1 MQGLLCVSFFA
12 ALAAWA
18 VGRLRGR
25 GRAGLTDV
33 GSLPQAGRQS
43 AVLGLQCWRS
53 LAGVSVV
60 CAQRPAA
67 VPASPA
73 ASAGE
78 WLLSSPL
85 LARLTRCLS
94 RRPQEVEDSMQ
105 LQSQE
110 KRVLARKRLL
120 QLRGLF
126 SPDLPMDYPDGPSSS
141 SQQALATTLTA
152 TLSAAQEAD
161 CWDAIRELF
170 GILGDLVSR
179 SRSLSLT
186 VFTTNPKTHSIL
198 RPL

>member
-1 MQGLLCVSFFA
+1 M
-12 ALAAWA
+12 
-18 VGRLRGR
+18 
-25 GRAGLTDV
+25 
-33 GSLPQAGRQS
+33 
-43 AVLGLQCWRS
+43 
-53 LAGVSVV
+53 
-60 CAQRPAA
+60 
-67 VPASPA
+67 
-73 ASAGE
+73 E
-78 WLLSSPL
+78 
-85 LARLTRCLS
+85 
-94 RRPQEVEDSMQ
+94 

-161 CWDAIRELF
+161 CWDAIGELF